1 MKTTLSLAAIIIILG
16 LAVLFIKPQNKS
28 RVANP
33 STPNEAASASL
44 APNDIPAF
52 TEVAINLD
60 TPWALVFLPDKSL
73 LITEREGQVLKIDS
87 NGKLDKTFNQKIINA
102 VEVGEGGLLG
112 MTIHPK
118 FETNHYVYLYYTYN
132 SSGDDVLNRVVRMT
146 LMDNKLKDEKIIL
159 DKIPGAAN
167 HDGGRIKF
175 GPDNYLYIG
184 TGDAQE
190 PSQAQNTKSLAGKI
204 LRVTDDG
211 KPAPGNPFGNEV
223 YSYGH
228 RNVQGLAWDPTGRL
242 WATEHGRSGIQT
254 GFDEVNLI
262 EKGKN
267 YGWPFVEG
275 DKTQPG
281 MQNPI
286 RHSGATI
293 VWAPSGMA
301 YLNDSLYFG
310 GLRGQALYKVPFKD
324 NNVIAVIEYLSGKF
338 GRLRDVVVGPDGML
352 YVTTSNLDGRGAP
365 TATDDKIIRINPAK
379 L

>member
-1 MKTTLSLAAIIIILG
+1 
-16 LAVLFIKPQNKS
+16 
-28 RVANP
+28 
-33 STPNEAASASL
+33 
-44 APNDIPAF
+44 
-52 TEVAINLD
+52 
-60 TPWALVFLPDKSL
+60 
-73 LITEREGQVLKIDS
+73 
-87 NGKLDKTFNQKIINA
+87 
-102 VEVGEGGLLG
+102 
-112 MTIHPK
+112 
-118 FETNHYVYLYYTYN
+118 
-132 SSGDDVLNRVVRMT
+132 
-146 LMDNKLKDEKIIL
+146 MDEI
-159 DKIPGAAN
+159 
-167 HDGGRIKF
+167 
-175 GPDNYLYIG
+175 
-184 TGDAQE
+184 
-190 PSQAQNTKSLAGKI
+190 
-204 LRVTDDG
+204 
-211 KPAPGNPFGNEV
+211 
-223 YSYGH
+223 
-228 RNVQGLAWDPTGRL
+228 
-242 WATEHGRSGIQT
+242 
-254 GFDEVNLI
+254 NLI

-286 RHSGATI
+286 RQSGAPI